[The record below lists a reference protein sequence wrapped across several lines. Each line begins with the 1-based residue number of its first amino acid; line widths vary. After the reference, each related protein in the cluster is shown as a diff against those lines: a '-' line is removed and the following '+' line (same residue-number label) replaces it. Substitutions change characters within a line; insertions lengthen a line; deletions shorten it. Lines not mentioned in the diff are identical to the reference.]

1 VFCPSCGVKNDGTG
15 IRCFICRK
23 TLPPLEAPV
32 DRAPRRTRFVHV
44 VSNAASAAAVGDRML
59 ALLFDR
65 CLLVA
70 VLLAAAASQE
80 REISRFRSMYTAG
93 SALFVAI
100 AIAVAITFL
109 YHVLLESTFGATL
122 GKAILGLT
130 VRNESERNRVTA
142 ALIRNVMR
150 LVDAL
155 PLYGVGFFVALYS
168 PRKQRLGD
176 YSAGTVVLEQRIH
189 WGARTMFLV
198 LWAAIVA
205 GCVWLAWSFC
215 PTCLRF

>member
-1 VFCPSCGVKNDGTG
+1 MFCPSCGVKNDGTG
-15 IRCFICRK
+15 IRCFVCRK

-32 DRAPRRTRFVHV
+32 DRTPRRTKFVHV
-44 VSNAASAAAVGDRML
+44 VENAAAPAAVGDRML

-70 VLLAAAASQE
+70 LLLAAAASQE
-80 REISRFRSMYTAG
+80 REISTFRSTYTTS
-93 SALFVAI
+93 SAIVA
-100 AIAVAITFL
+100 AVAIGLTIAFL
-109 YHVLLESTFGATL
+109 YHLLLESAFGATL

-130 VRNESERNRVTA
+130 VRNESDRNRVA
-142 ALIRNVMR
+142 AAAIRNVMR

-155 PLYGVGFFVALYS
+155 PAYGVGFFVALFS

-176 YSAGTVVLEQRIH
+176 YAAGTVVMEQRIH

-198 LWAAIVA
+198 LWAAIVG
-205 GCVWLAWSFC
+205 GCVWLAWTFC
-215 PTCLRF
+215 ATCVRF